1 MKQATA
7 AEHAELVR
15 RAATIRLLL
24 LDVDGVLTDGAIVY
38 TDTGTEI
45 KRFHVRDG
53 SGIKLWRKAGHE
65 TVIVSGRTSAATTRR
80 AAELG
85 ITRLWQGQEQKLSAL
100 AEVLAV
106 TGLTADAVCA
116 MGDDLADVPVLRA
129 VGLAVAVADACPEVR
144 AVADYV
150 TPVPGGQGAVRQAI
164 EWLLRLQG
172 RWDELTQQYHES
184 G

>member
-1 MKQATA
+1 MNQPTTDDHA
-7 AEHAELVR
+7 ALCHRVAG
-15 RAATIRLLL
+15 IRLLL
-24 LDVDGVLTDGAIVY
+24 LDVDGVLTDGSIVY
-38 TDTGTEI
+38 LDNGTEL

-65 TVIVSGRTSAATTRR
+65 AVIVSGRTSAATTRR
-80 AAELG
+80 ARELG
-85 ITRLWQGQEQKLSAL
+85 IERVWQGQENKQSAL
-100 AEVLAV
+100 AEVLAM

-116 MGDDLADVPVLRA
+116 MGDDLADIPVLRS

-144 AVADYV
+144 ALADYV
-150 TPVPGGQGAVRQAI
+150 TPVPGGHGAVRCAI

-172 RWDELTQQYHES
+172 RWDELTQLYHES